1 MNDAKVYLLFT
12 NTGTMLT
19 KLIQLYTKHSLNH
32 VSIAF
37 DEQLEE
43 LYSFGRKKPYNPFIG
58 GFVKEQ
64 VNEGLMK
71 HAECAVYSLSV
82 SKEEFELM
90 RAEVRRVEQQKEQMK
105 YNLMGLF
112 AIVFN
117 HTWERDNAFFCSQFV
132 ATVLNRKKGLL
143 NKVPCLITPQDIMGI
158 ERLQLMYEGKLS
170 YYANPDEKMVHQL
183 NYFKEVESVWH
194 REKLAD

>member
-1 MNDAKVYLLFT
+1 MNDAKIYLLFT

-64 VNEGLMK
+64 VGKGIMK

-82 SKEEFELM
+82 SIEEYELM
-90 RAEVRRVEQQKEQMK
+90 REEVRRIEQQKGQLR

-112 AIVFN
+112 GILFN
-117 HTWERDNAFFCSQFV
+117 QTWERDNAFFCSEFV

-143 NKVPCLITPQDIMGI
+143 KKVPCLITPQDLMYM
-158 ERLQLMYEGKLS
+158 ERLELVYKGKLT
-170 YYANPDEKMVHQL
+170 YYENPYGKRVHQL
-183 NYFKEVESVWH
+183 SV
-194 REKLAD
+194 

>member
-1 MNDAKVYLLFT
+1 MNEAKVYLLFT
-12 NTGTMLT
+12 NTGTMFT
-19 KLIQLYTKHSLNH
+19 KLIQLYTKYPLNH

-64 VNEGLMK
+64 VSEGLLK
-71 HAECAVYSLSV
+71 RAYSEVYSFSV
-82 SKEEFELM
+82 TKEELELM
-90 RAEVRRVEQQKEQMK
+90 REEVRRFEQQKEHMK

-117 HTWERDNAFFCSQFV
+117 KTWERKNAYFCSQFV
-132 ATVLNRKKGLL
+132 ATVLNRKTGLL
-143 NKVPCLITPQDIMGI
+143 NKVPSLITPKDLLNI
-158 ERLQLMYEGKLS
+158 EKLELEYEGKLS
-170 YYANPDEKMVHQL
+170 YYRCPYEKIVRQL
-183 NYFKEVESVWH
+183 SVF
-194 REKLAD
+194 